1 MLLAMTLVKYLQLSL
16 WVMLAIV
23 FVAVLT
29 FFALTMITKIIAGKE
44 KIIYYHHEIAVM
56 LMTAILLW
64 MLRQPILPYLD
75 VTILGIG
82 VFLFCG
88 RIGCFMVGCCHGRP
102 YGRGV
107 CYRKEHAETGFTP
120 YYVGVPLF
128 PIQLVESLW
137 VFSIVVAGIALVL
150 HYRNPGEALVWYVIM
165 YDTGRLCFEFMRGDP
180 DRSYCLGFSQQQW
193 ISLILM
199 LVIVWLELSS
209 ILPFHTWHI
218 VVTSLVALIMIGVA
232 ISRQFRKVPTHR
244 ILNPR
249 HVKEVAEAL
258 ALVSGEVAEGD
269 TILRIKPVPVNIP
282 VSCTSL
288 GIQISTNRIKDA
300 GAEIHHYTLSMKN
313 SKMPEQTARVMVK
326 LIRLL
331 EHPDSSEE
339 FIKGSQSVFHV
350 LIRPVAF

>member
-1 MLLAMTLVKYLQLSL
+1 MLLAVTLVKYLRLSL

-23 FVAVLT
+23 LVALLT
-29 FFALTMITKIIAGKE
+29 LFALTMITKIIAGKE

-56 LMTAILLW
+56 CVTAILLW

-107 CYRKEHAETGFTP
+107 CYRKEHAEAGFTP

-137 VFSIVVAGIALVL
+137 VFSVVVAGVALVL
-150 HYRNPGEALVWYVIM
+150 RYRNPGEAVAWYVIM

-199 LVIVWLELSS
+199 LVIVWLGLLG
-209 ILPFHTWHI
+209 ILPFHTWHV
-218 VVTSLVALIMIGVA
+218 VVTSLAALIMIGVA
-232 ISRQFRKVPTHR
+232 ISRQFRRVSTYR

-258 ALVSGEVAEGD
+258 ALASGEVAEGD
-269 TILRIKPVPVNIP
+269 TTLGIKPVPANIH

-288 GIQISTNRIKDA
+288 GIQISSNRIKDA
-300 GAEIHHYTLSMKN
+300 GVEIHHYALSMKN
-313 SKMPEQTARVMVK
+313 NKMTEQTAKVLVK
-326 LIRLL
+326 LIRML

-339 FIKGSQSVFHV
+339 LLKGSQSVFHV
-350 LIRPVAF
+350 LI